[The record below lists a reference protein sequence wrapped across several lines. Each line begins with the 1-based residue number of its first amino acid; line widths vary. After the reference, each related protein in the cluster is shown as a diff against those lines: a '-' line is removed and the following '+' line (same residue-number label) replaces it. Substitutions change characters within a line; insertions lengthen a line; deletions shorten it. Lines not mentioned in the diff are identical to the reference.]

1 MRGVGAQTI
10 LSIAMTRSRSAA
22 TPQAIRVGGRRA
34 LARPLHANVNAAD
47 AQPQPASPIA
57 AGTAGAHGR
66 AVEFLED
73 NEICQWAN
81 MRGLPC
87 ESASGFTVQ
96 LPDIEAGAPI
106 AYAAG
111 RRSGRE
117 AAAARD
123 LVRSL
128 GEWDECLAWIRRW
141 GVWPSSED
149 WPAFYAWRAL
159 DKAPGH
165 RFDRHER
172 PLLIELVTLM
182 MENAWDA
189 DVLCCRRGR
198 ADGLRA
204 KISHDEWYQ
213 IFAPRLPSPE

>member
-1 MRGVGAQTI
+1 VQ
-10 LSIAMTRSRSAA
+10 
-22 TPQAIRVGGRRA
+22 
-34 LARPLHANVNAAD
+34 
-47 AQPQPASPIA
+47 
-57 AGTAGAHGR
+57 
-66 AVEFLED
+66 FLED

-81 MRGLPC
+81 ARHLRC
-87 ESASGFTVQ
+87 DADFSVQ
-96 LPDIEAGAPI
+96 LPELEASAPI

-128 GEWDECLAWIRRW
+128 GEWDECLVWIRRW

-149 WPAFYAWRAL
+149 WPAFYAWRGAHGERRSL
-159 DKAPGH
+159 DKSPGH
-165 RFDRHER
+165 RVDRHER
-172 PLLIELVTLM
+172 PLLIELLTLV

-204 KISHDEWYQ
+204 RISHDEWYQ
-213 IFAPRLPSPE
+213 ISAPPTDNRALDT